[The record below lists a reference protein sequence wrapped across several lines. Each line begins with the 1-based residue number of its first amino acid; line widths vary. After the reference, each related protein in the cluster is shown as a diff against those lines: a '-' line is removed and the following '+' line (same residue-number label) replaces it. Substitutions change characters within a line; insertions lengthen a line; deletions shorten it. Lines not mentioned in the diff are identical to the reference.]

1 MKLRTMMSFRTMN
14 WGMSWSA
21 KALLFFSGVSA
32 GLFGCGATVRAHDL
46 PAGEA
51 SPRAK
56 AMCAAYGPGFTAVE
70 GSDTCV
76 FVGGHVRVGF
86 GSRGGDSPDTGWATG
101 SAVRVNSASGAGA
114 GLAPGHL
121 RLPDGDSTGMIAR

>member
-1 MKLRTMMSFRTMN
+1 MTS
-14 WGMSWSA
+14 GS
-21 KALLFFSGVSA
+21 KAILFFSSVAA
-32 GLFGCGATVRAHDL
+32 GLFGLGAVAQANDL

-76 FVGGHVRVGF
+76 FIGGHVRVGF

-101 SAVRVNSASGAGA
+101 SAVRVNAASGSAA
-114 GLAPGHL
+114 ASP
-121 RLPDGDSTGMIAR
+121 PDICACPAATRPAMIAR

>member
-1 MKLRTMMSFRTMN
+1 MNLRTMMTLGSM
-14 WGMSWSA
+14 G
-21 KALLFFSGVSA
+21 ALLLSSVSA
-32 GLFGCGATVRAHDL
+32 VLFGCGSAARANDL
-46 PAGEA
+46 SGREA

-76 FVGGHVRVGF
+76 FIGGHVRVGF

-101 SAVRVNSASGAGA
+101 TAVRVNAASSSSG
-114 GLAPGHL
+114 APGHL
-121 RLPDGDSTGMIAR
+121 RLPGDDDSGTLAR

>member
-1 MKLRTMMSFRTMN
+1 MNLRTMMTLGSK
-14 WGMSWSA
+14 SI
-21 KALLFFSGVSA
+21 LFFSSVAA
-32 GLFGCGATVRAHDL
+32 GLFGLGAVAQANDL
-46 PAGEA
+46 PSGEG

-56 AMCAAYGPGFTAVE
+56 AMCAAYGPGFTAVP

-101 SAVRVNSASGAGA
+101 SAVRVNATSGSGG
-114 GLAPGHL
+114 GLVPGHL
-121 RLPDGDSTGMIAR
+121 RLPDGDPTGMIAR

>member
-1 MKLRTMMSFRTMN
+1 MN
-14 WGMSWSA
+14 LCTLIASGS
-21 KALLFFSGVSA
+21 KFIVFFSSVAA
-32 GLFGCGATVRAHDL
+32 GLFGLGAVAQANDL
-46 PAGEA
+46 PSGEA

-56 AMCAAYGPGFTAVE
+56 AMCAAYGPGFTAVP

-101 SAVRVNSASGAGA
+101 SAVRVNAASGSGG